1 MKKTAQ
7 FSDPCNSAYQ
17 RMKTILFRPFNAG
30 KWFVLGF
37 SAWLATLGE
46 GGGGGGS
53 SYQGNAPSSGT
64 ESGEDGESA
73 EYQGLIAEFEEASS
87 TAMQWIQENPWVIGV
102 AILAILF
109 ILALMILFCWL
120 SSRGKFMFLDNVVH
134 NRAEVKLPWSEYRA
148 EGNSLFR
155 WAICFHIVTAVVLLA
170 LLAGTGFWLFSQF
183 SEAETFTGSMV
194 ITGIS
199 ATVVFLLILLIIGYI
214 WTLLTHFVVPQM
226 YKHRITA
233 LAAWRNVMSL
243 QRERA
248 GALFVFFILQFLLGL
263 ASLLIIL
270 AFGLA
275 TCCVGLLAMAIPYL
289 GAVITLP
296 ISVFFCA
303 LGPEF
308 SRQFGSKFDLWSDSP
323 PHIESA

>member
-1 MKKTAQ
+1 
-7 FSDPCNSAYQ
+7 
-17 RMKTILFRPFNAG
+17 MKTILFRPFDAG

-46 GGGGGGS
+46 GGGGS
-53 SYQGNAPSSGT
+53 SYQGNVPSSGT
-64 ESGEDGESA
+64 ESGEDGASA
-73 EYQGLIAEFEEASS
+73 EYQGAIAEFEEASR

-102 AILAILF
+102 AIGAILF

-120 SSRGKFMFLDNVVH
+120 NSRGKFMFLDNVVH
-134 NRAEVKLPWSEYRA
+134 NRAEVKLPWSKYRA

-155 WAICFHIVTAVVLLA
+155 WAICFHIVTGVVLLA
-170 LLAGTGFWLFSQF
+170 LLAGTGFSLFSQF
-183 SEAETFTGSMV
+183 SESETFTSSML
-194 ITGIS
+194 ITAIIV
-199 ATVVFLLILLIIGYI
+199 AVVFVLILLMIGYI
-214 WTLLTHFVVPQM
+214 WTLVTNFVVPQM
-226 YKHRITA
+226 YKHRISA
-233 LAAWRNVMSL
+233 SAASINVLSL

-248 GALFVFFILQFLLGL
+248 GALFVFFLLRFLLGL

-275 TCCVGLLAMAIPYL
+275 TCCVGLIAIVIPYL

-296 ISVFFCA
+296 ITVFFCA

-308 SRQFGSKFDLWSDSP
+308 SRQFGSKFDLWSNYP
-323 PHIESA
+323 PPIESP